1 MSPEGTQEGKNTCRQ
16 VDIRLQ
22 PLPMVN
28 PEETEDTA
36 SDNGSETVS
45 PTVMSDSL
53 PPMDCS
59 PPGSSVYG
67 ILQAK
72 ILEWIA
78 IPFSRESSQPR
89 DRFPAL
95 QADSLPS
102 EPPNS

>member
-1 MSPEGTQEGKNTCRQ
+1 MSPGGTREGKNTCHQ

-36 SDNGSETVS
+36 SDNRSETVS
-45 PTVMSDSL
+45 PTFMSDSL
-53 PPMDCS
+53 PPMDYS
-59 PPGSSVYG
+59 LPGSSVFG

-89 DRFPAL
+89 D
-95 QADSLPS
+95 
-102 EPPNS
+102 